1 MKRSKGKEA
10 TAEDD
15 KKGRAA
21 AGLLNQNIQRPDGY
35 DAE

>member
-15 KKGRAA
+15 KRG
-21 AGLLNQNIQRPDGY
+21 GNQALKPNIQRPDGY